1 MSKMNQLSYEMGM
14 MDTFSAWSADGKT
27 EVQLKAPINP
37 DRIVDERND
46 VDDYPKDGALCFVE
60 PHEIHT
66 IHFLSENI
74 DDEYDRN
81 VLKELYERLK

>member
-37 DRIVDERND
+37 DRIVGED